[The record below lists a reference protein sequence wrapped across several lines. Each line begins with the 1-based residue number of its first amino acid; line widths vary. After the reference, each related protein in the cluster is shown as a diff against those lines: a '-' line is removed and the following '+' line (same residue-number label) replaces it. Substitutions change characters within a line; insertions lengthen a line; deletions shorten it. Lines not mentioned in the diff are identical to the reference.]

1 MFRKIITSALLFSA
15 LVIIMLS
22 CSLTA
27 SAGSNTTSYHKS
39 YKRTATLFIKNPF
52 LAPGKYHSKSLQKY
66 QQNTSPIL
74 KGIIQTTK
82 ESAAII
88 EISGSSNFYKLHQFI
103 EQYQITKITRNSVH
117 LLKDNKLLIL
127 TLKD

>member
-1 MFRKIITSALLFSA
+1 MFRKIITSVLLLSA
-15 LVIIMLS
+15 LVFI
-22 CSLTA
+22 SLTA
-27 SAGSNTTSYHKS
+27 SAGSNTVNYHKS
-39 YKRTATLFIKNPF
+39 YKRTDTLFIKNPF
-52 LAPGKYHSKSLQKY
+52 LAPGKYHSKSPQKY
-66 QQNTSPIL
+66 QQNTGPIL

-117 LLKDNKLLIL
+117 LLKDNKLLVL